1 MSLGS
6 GTSAKKRWSD
16 RENRYIS
23 AHRADGYELIS
34 EGLAAFGC
42 ERSPDAVKK
51 HALRSLGIKLRRDP
65 EHGMRKCIECG
76 RWDAR
81 PSTRSGRAGFC
92 PACWE
97 KRKSAA
103 YAEATDE
110 MMAGKLYEREKKRRK
125 DFIKKEKGRRG
136 RR

>member
-42 ERSPDAVKK
+42 ERTPDAVKK
-51 HALRSLGIKLRRDP
+51 HALRSLGIKQRRDP

-81 PSTRSGRAGFC
+81 PSTKAGRAGFC

>member
-6 GTSAKKRWSD
+6 GTSVKKRWSD

-42 ERSPDAVKK
+42 ERTPDAVKK

-65 EHGMRKCIECG
+65 ERGMRKCIECG